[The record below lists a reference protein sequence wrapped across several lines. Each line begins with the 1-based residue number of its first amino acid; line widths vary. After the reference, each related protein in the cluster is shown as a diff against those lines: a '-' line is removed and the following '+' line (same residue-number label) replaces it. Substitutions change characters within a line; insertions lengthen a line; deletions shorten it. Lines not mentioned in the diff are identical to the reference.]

1 MNSCSEDLRRKITS
15 ALEGGMPKAQAAH
28 VFRVSLSSVKLYA
41 GKAARGELLAHKRS
55 PGTIPKLDGKA
66 MRLLAEDLREGPSA
80 SLQDRCDW
88 VRIMTGLSVTR
99 STACNGTARSG

>member
-15 ALEGGMPKAQAAH
+15 ALKGGMPKAQAAH

-66 MRLLAEDLREGPSA
+66 MRLLPKTSESVPPPAFRTA
-80 SLQDRCDW
+80 A
-88 VRIMTGLSVTR
+88 TGCGS
-99 STACNGTARSG
+99 